1 MYQPQTY
8 AITLSFMIISM
19 FCWGSWANTVKFT
32 PGYRFQ
38 LFYWDYVI
46 GLVLGALGWGLSL
59 GAFGSS
65 GRPFVADFLHANA
78 SQIGLAV
85 VSGFIFNVA
94 NLLLVAAIDIAG
106 LAVAFP
112 VGIGIAL
119 VVGAV
124 SSYLVAPAGNA
135 MFLFGGIGLVLAAI
149 VCDAIA
155 YRERERE
162 KPTMSRRGVV
172 ISIISGVLMGTFYP
186 FVAKAMSGRHALGPY
201 AVSLYFVL
209 GVALCSVPVNYLMM
223 RKPLDGAAPVS
234 LGGYS
239 QAPMRWHGWGILG
252 GIIWCTGA
260 VFNFV
265 ASRAHFV
272 GPAVS
277 YSIGQ
282 GATMIS
288 AAWGV
293 FVWREFA
300 SAPRRSKKYLV
311 WMFALFVV
319 GLFAVALAP
328 IA

>member
-1 MYQPQTY
+1 
-8 AITLSFMIISM
+8 
-19 FCWGSWANTVKFT
+19 
-32 PGYRFQ
+32 
-38 LFYWDYVI
+38 
-46 GLVLGALGWGLSL
+46 
-59 GAFGSS
+59 
-65 GRPFVADFLHANA
+65 
-78 SQIGLAV
+78 
-85 VSGFIFNVA
+85 
-94 NLLLVAAIDIAG
+94 
-106 LAVAFP
+106 
-112 VGIGIAL
+112 
-119 VVGAV
+119 
-124 SSYLVAPAGNA
+124 
-135 MFLFGGIGLVLAAI
+135 
-149 VCDAIA
+149 
-155 YRERERE
+155 
-162 KPTMSRRGVV
+162 
-172 ISIISGVLMGTFYP
+172 
-186 FVAKAMSGRHALGPY
+186 MSGSDALGPY

-209 GVALCSVPVNYLMM
+209 GVALCSMPVNYLMM

-239 QAPMRWHGWGILG
+239 QAPVRWHGWGILG

-311 WMFALFVV
+311 WMFALFLV

-328 IA
+328 IV